1 MTTLKKLVKDINAEN
16 APPDG
21 LTKQDQLHKVKKL
34 RDGWYSFSDLNQS
47 KNYIKIDS
55 LRCGTDRKAIN
66 QAKRILKDKHANVV
80 ILQDKPAAGKVYALT
95 GGPGSRC
102 IANGNTWAESEV
114 IDPAP
119 AAGRTDDRGTS

>member
-21 LTKQDQLHKVKKL
+21 WSARDQVK
-34 RDGWYSFSDLNQS
+34 DEP
-47 KNYIKIDS
+47 
-55 LRCGTDRKAIN
+55 
-66 QAKRILKDKHANVV
+66 V
-80 ILQDKPAAGKVYALT
+80 AGKTYALT

-114 IDPAP
+114 IDPCP
-119 AAGRTDDRGTS
+119 AAGRSDDRGTS